1 MKEPLQLNHHPLI
14 QDAELANYITKNNLW
29 QTNVNQNLLASTT
42 DMMNHIWVDA
52 HGLKRI
58 IENDVISPDNTSGEG
73 KVISIIDLPVKDWHL
88 LCQDVDVSENTD
100 KTVSIFV
107 KLVENEGTK
116 DFTIWS
122 LGGVQIA
129 VFSRQ
134 DWSLISGIATHTNVE
149 FCSHGWVRLSAT
161 YNVNNKN
168 IYFGTS
174 EGKNSQY
181 LGENKKQFYL
191 YGPQLENYAPV
202 TIYKPNKQQK
212 NKLFPAHFTG
222 KQVLKAL
229 DLSRNKYPDKKVII
243 LSDGYADISPFTYF
257 DCSRESVESMEQ
269 YDFNNTVF
277 VYACDA
283 DDIGLPFISK
293 IVAAK
298 GLFLALGVANPSLYI
313 NFNDQARRMLED
325 EYIAQLNEGFAK
337 WDFGP
342 HDFINIIQAIDIT
355 SDLPGDYVEIGCYRG
370 SSSRVAVRYMSEKG
384 LKRNCYFF
392 DVFDGFNYQAAKTSA
407 DVVWEGSHKTEGIQ
421 QVKERISKY
430 HNHQKGL
437 SIFVEKNN
445 IIEDEL
451 PITISQ
457 IVIANVDVDLYEA
470 VKASLFKVCH
480 KIVRGGIIIVE
491 DPGHTPFL
499 IGARLALKEFME
511 SESGRSFMPIYMES
525 GQTFL
530 IKLN

>member
-1 MKEPLQLNHHPLI
+1 MKESLELNHHPLI
-14 QDAELANYITKNNLW
+14 QDGELANYMKKNNLW
-29 QTNVNQNLLASTT
+29 QTNINQNLLASTT
-42 DMMNHIWVDA
+42 DMMNDIWVDA

-58 IENDVISPDNTSGEG
+58 LENDVISPDNTSGEG
-73 KVISIIDLPVKDWHL
+73 KVISIIDLPAEDWHL
-88 LCQDVDVSENTD
+88 IRQNVDVSVNTE

-107 KLVENEGTK
+107 KPVENEGTK
-116 DFTIWS
+116 DFTIWTVD
-122 LGGVQIA
+122 GVQIA
-129 VFSRQ
+129 IFSRQ
-134 DWSLISGIATHTNVE
+134 DWSLISGIASHTNVE

-161 YNVNNKN
+161 YKVNNKH

-174 EGKNSQY
+174 DHKNSRY

-191 YGPQLENYAPV
+191 YGPQLEYNASAS
-202 TIYKPNKQQK
+202 IYTPNESKK
-212 NKLFPAHFTG
+212 NKLFPAKFMG
-222 KQVLKAL
+222 KQVLNAIQKC
-229 DLSRNKYPDKKVII
+229 RNKYPDKKVII
-243 LSDGYADISPFTYF
+243 LSDGYADISPFAYF
-257 DCSRESVESMEQ
+257 DCSRESVESMDK

-293 IVAAK
+293 IVASK
-298 GLFLALGVANPSLYI
+298 GLFIPLLVGRPSLYI
-313 NFNDQARRMLED
+313 NFHDQARKMLED

-355 SDLPGDYVEIGCYRG
+355 FHLPGDYVEIGCYRG
-370 SSSRVAVRYMSEKG
+370 SSSRIAVRYMYEKG

-392 DVFDGFNYQAAKTSA
+392 DVFDGFNYEAAKTSA
-407 DVVWEGSHKTEGIQ
+407 DNLWEGSHQTEGIQ
-421 QVKERISKY
+421 QVEKRISKY
-430 HNHQKGL
+430 HKPNNGP
-437 SIFVEKNN
+437 SIFVERNN
-445 IIEDEL
+445 IIENEL
-451 PITISQ
+451 PRKIQQ
-457 IVIANVDVDLYEA
+457 IVIANVDVDLYEG
-470 VKASLFKVCH
+470 VKAALFKVCD

-491 DPGHTPFL
+491 DPGHTPLL

-511 SESGRSFMPIYMES
+511 SESSHQFMPIYMES